1 MAYGLTKILMLENGA
16 GTQGMTR
23 LALETLGGFQIWTCS
38 EGQQVL
44 NILQYKRPDL
54 IILDEDMHESA
65 QATDDLSAYRV
76 VQQIFGD
83 NPVPTIFMT
92 SHEINSST
100 DRFSKAGAIALIR
113 KPFDPMT
120 LSSLIENIWK
130 SWHIAV

>member
-1 MAYGLTKILMLENGA
+1 MAYGLTKILILENNA

-23 LALETLGGFQIWTCS
+23 LTLETLGGYQIWTCS

-44 NILQYKRPDL
+44 NILQYNRPDL
-54 IILDEDMHESA
+54 IILDEDMHENMRD
-65 QATDDLSAYRV
+65 TDDFSVYRV
-76 VQQIFGD
+76 VQQIFSD

-92 SHEINSST
+92 SHEINSNT
-100 DRFSKAGAIALIR
+100 DRFSKAGAIAIIR

>member
-1 MAYGLTKILMLENGA
+1 MANGLTKILLLENNA

-23 LALETLGGFQIWTCS
+23 LTLETLGGFQIWTCS

-44 NILQYKRPDL
+44 NILQYNRPDL
-54 IILDEDMHESA
+54 IILDEDMHENI
-65 QATDDLSAYRV
+65 QTFDDDSVYQI
-76 VQQIFGD
+76 VQQVFSD

-92 SHEINSST
+92 SKEINSST
-100 DRFSKAGAIALIR
+100 DRFSKAGAIAVIR